1 MSTSTTATAPGT
13 VRIARDANRPQQPVD
28 RKPYSTRSLILR
40 YAAFIIGLVIN
51 SFGVVFITKGA
62 LGTSPISS
70 VPYVLSLRFPALSFG
85 VTTFIVNV
93 VFVAVEI
100 ALLRADFRPFDLL
113 QLVANLLFSA
123 CIDLST
129 GLLSWL
135 DPQTLPTQLASV
147 VVGCA
152 ILAFGLAV
160 EVAPNV
166 LVVPG
171 EGVVRAIAATAR
183 ARFGTVKNIFDI
195 TLVAIAVVLSL
206 LFFGGINGL
215 GLGTVISA
223 LLVGRL
229 CNVYNAHLPLIDRI
243 RKLAE

>member
-1 MSTSTTATAPGT
+1 MSTASTAAAPST
-13 VRIARDANRPQQPVD
+13 VRIARDADSSQQPAR
-28 RKPYSTRSLILR
+28 RKPYSTRSLVLR
-40 YAAFIIGLVIN
+40 YAAFVIGLVIN

-85 VTTFIVNV
+85 VTTFLVNV
-93 VFVAVEI
+93 VFVIIEI

-135 DPQTLPTQLASV
+135 DPQTLPLQLLSV
-147 VVGCA
+147 VAGCA

-195 TLVAIAVVLSL
+195 TLVAIAVALSL

-215 GLGTVISA
+215 GLGTIISA
-223 LLVGRL
+223 ILVGRL

>member
-1 MSTSTTATAPGT
+1 MSTASNAISTPAFTTHRAEK
-13 VRIARDANRPQQPVD
+13 PQQPVHHE
-28 RKPYSTRSLILR
+28 PYSTRNLVLR
-40 YAAFIIGLVIN
+40 YAAFVIGLVIN

-70 VPYVLSLRFPALSFG
+70 VPYVLSLKFPALSFG

-93 VFVAVEI
+93 VFVGVEI
-100 ALLRADFRPFDLL
+100 ALLRYDFRPFDLL
-113 QLVANLLFSA
+113 QLVANLLFSV
-123 CIDLST
+123 CIDLS
-129 GLLSWL
+129 GQLLSWL
-135 DPQTLPTQLASV
+135 DPQTLPLQLLSV
-147 VVGCA
+147 VAGCA

-171 EGVVRAIAATAR
+171 EGVVRAIASVAQ

-195 TLVAIAVVLSL
+195 SLVVLAVVLSL
-206 LFFGGINGL
+206 LFFGGIRGL

-229 CNVYNAHLPLIDRI
+229 CNVYNARLPLIERI
-243 RKLAE
+243 RQLAE

>member
-1 MSTSTTATAPGT
+1 MSTASTATAQST
-13 VRIARDANRPQQPVD
+13 VRLAQDTGHPDQPVQND
-28 RKPYSTRSLILR
+28 PYSTRSLVLR

-70 VPYVLSLRFPALSFG
+70 VPYVLSLQFPALSFG

-93 VFVAVEI
+93 VFVVIEI
-100 ALLRADFRPFDLL
+100 VLLRSDFRPFDLL

-135 DPQTLPTQLASV
+135 DPQVLPTQLLSV
-147 VVGCA
+147 IVGCA
-152 ILAFGLAV
+152 ILAFGLSV

-171 EGVVRAIAATAR
+171 EGVVRAIAAVAR
-183 ARFGTVKNIFDI
+183 ARFGTVKNLFDI

-215 GLGTVISA
+215 GLGTIISA
-223 LLVGRL
+223 ILVGRL

-243 RKLAE
+243 RRLAE

>member
-1 MSTSTTATAPGT
+1 MSTSTTATAQST
-13 VRIARDANRPQQPVD
+13 ARIAQNAHRADQPVHHE
-28 RKPYSTRSLILR
+28 PYSTRSLVLR
-40 YAAFIIGLVIN
+40 YTAFVVGLVIN

-70 VPYVLSLRFPALSFG
+70 VPYVLSLQFPALSFG
-85 VTTFIVNV
+85 VTTFLVNV
-93 VFVAVEI
+93 VFVVIEI

-135 DPQTLPTQLASV
+135 NPQTLPLQLLSV
-147 VVGCA
+147 VAGCA

-183 ARFGTVKNIFDI
+183 ARFGTVKNLFDL
-195 TLVAIAVVLSL
+195 TLVAIAVALSF

-215 GLGTVISA
+215 GLGTIISA
-223 LLVGRL
+223 ILVGRL